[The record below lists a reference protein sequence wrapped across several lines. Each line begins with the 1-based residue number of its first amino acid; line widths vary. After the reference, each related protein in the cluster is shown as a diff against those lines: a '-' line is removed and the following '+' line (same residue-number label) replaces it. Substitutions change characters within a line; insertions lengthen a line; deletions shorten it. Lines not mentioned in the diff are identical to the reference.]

1 MCKRYRLKLRAYI
14 DILGEDSVLVSSES
28 VQCSSFPG
36 VTLDEPVVQ
45 LDALLR
51 RKGLSAACLEA
62 SDFCSKKRRTFSAS
76 SKAPAK
82 SFNEALLAD
91 RFE

>member
-1 MCKRYRLKLRAYI
+1 MQKVSVDIARDYN
-14 DILGEDSVLVSSES
+14 ILGEDGVLVSSES

-51 RKGLSAACLEA
+51 RKSL
-62 SDFCSKKRRTFSAS
+62 
-76 SKAPAK
+76 
-82 SFNEALLAD
+82 
-91 RFE
+91 